1 MWGIYM
7 SLIDIAQ
14 RNKEGQNKPSRYYSN
29 KQEKKVAKDF
39 NGVQTKNSGAT
50 KFGGKGDVLL
60 PGLMSIEC
68 KTKTSKSGSI
78 SIKREWL
85 DKITK
90 ESLFDGKKY
99 YSLAFNFG
107 PDEEN
112 YYIID
117 GYLFNMLI
125 EYISNVEGV
134 IK

>member
-85 DKITK
+85 DKIKK
-90 ESLFDGKKY
+90 EWCEKNNIKLIY
-99 YSLAFNFG
+99 YSH
-107 PDEEN
+107 EEKYCN
-112 YYIID
+112 INT
-117 GYLFNMLI
+117 LEQLKI
-125 EYISNVEGV
+125 ELG
-134 IK
+134 K